1 MSDGY
6 FVNQAGARVAIT
18 IIGVWNVLERIRV
31 EIECLNDARPELR
44 REAFLGR
51 PILAHVVR
59 YHLLD
64 DLALL
69 VNSALDERPRVTRK

>member
-1 MSDGY
+1 MMSDGY
-6 FVNQAGARVAIT
+6 VVNQAGARVAIT

-51 PILAHVVR
+51 PILAYMVR
-59 YHLLD
+59 NHLLD
-64 DLALL
+64 AIARLA
-69 VNSALDERPRVTRK
+69 NNALDERPRV